1 MDQAPS
7 AAAAGELGRS
17 ANDVEKS
24 MRPGA
29 LALLSVGLFVAGEP
43 TAVGQQPKER
53 ATLQGPAATISAVTF
68 APDGKLLA
76 SSSDDGTIILW
87 DVATGK
93 RRATLKMAGAAP
105 LAFSPDG
112 KTLAAGGWPDITL
125 WDVATG
131 KVKATLKGHTAFVR
145 CVAFSPDGKTLASG
159 ADSKTVSFSLA
170 ADTTIKLWDVGT
182 GKERATLKGHT
193 APVYS
198 VAFSPDGKTLTSG
211 SWDKTIRLWEAATGK
226 EKKALKQSD
235 HVTALAFSPDG
246 KTLASGR
253 TRASESDER
262 VRVLDAATGEDRAAL
277 KGHTSD
283 VGCLAYSADGKLLA
297 SGSIDGV
304 IKLWDVA
311 ASKERATVKG
321 DAVSVYS
328 LAFSPDGKLLAAG
341 GSTGAVKLWDVAAGE
356 QRPDK

>member
-1 MDQAPS
+1 
-7 AAAAGELGRS
+7 
-17 ANDVEKS
+17 
-24 MRPGA
+24 MRREA
-29 LALLSVGLFVAGEP
+29 LLLLSVGLLVAGEP
-43 TAVGQQPKER
+43 MAVGQEPKER
-53 ATLQGPAATISAVTF
+53 ATLRGHATIIALAF

-76 SSSDDGTIILW
+76 SSSDEGTITLW

-93 RRATLKMAGAAP
+93 KGDTLKRAGAAS

-112 KTLAAGGWPDITL
+112 KTLAAGGWPDIQL
-125 WDVATG
+125 WDVTTG

-159 ADSKTVSFSLA
+159 ADSKTATFSPS
-170 ADTTIKLWDVGT
+170 ADTTIRLWDVAT

-198 VAFSPDGKTLTSG
+198 VTFSPDGKTVASG
-211 SWDKTIRLWEAATGK
+211 SWDKTIRMWEATTGK

-253 TRASESDER
+253 TRASDSKDDSAER
-262 VRVLDAATGEDRAAL
+262 VRLLDAAVGVERAAL

-304 IKLWDVA
+304 IKLWHVA
-311 ASKERATVKG
+311 TGKERATIKG
-321 DAVSVYS
+321 DAISVYS
-328 LAFSPDGKLLAAG
+328 LAFSPDGRLLAAG
-341 GSTGAVKLWDVAAGE
+341 GSSGAVKLWDVAAGE
-356 QRPDK
+356 QPPDK